1 MMAKKSIGTAV
12 AKVAVK
18 RARRAAARL
27 PEGGPGDAAEVAAG
41 EGTGRGRKGEAVA
54 AGAGRPFEAGA
65 LPAGFEG
72 WLAGAQALGLGPGE
86 MVWELHVVQGRSV
99 RETARLLGL
108 AAGEV
113 AALRGEM
120 RTRAVERAPR
130 SEGDFQAVREEL
142 RERLV
147 AILEDACRAPEDPRL
162 LAVRQRVCDQLA
174 ELYGLKMQRRSGGE
188 EPVQRYALPEEMS
201 AAVEARVNDLFGRAA
216 EIEAARKA
224 VVF

>member
-1 MMAKKSIGTAV
+1 MSMAG

-18 RARRAAARL
+18 RVRRAAAKM
-27 PEGGPGDAAEVAAG
+27 PEGGPEETGAADEEAEVAAAP
-41 EGTGRGRKGEAVA
+41 GRGRKGAVVP
-54 AGAGRPFEAGA
+54 AGTGRPFEAGA

-113 AALRGEM
+113 TALRGEM
-120 RTRAVERAPR
+120 RARAAERAPR